1 MKAGRLIPM
10 TALLLIGISVF
21 SLTLGNYPIGTG
33 ETVRFLLYKYLGAGA
48 FQAERYDLLQNIFFE
63 VRFPRIAAAI
73 LVGASLS
80 VSGAA
85 FQAMFI
91 NPLVSPGLLGVLAG
105 ASFGAALG
113 MMVGESWLA
122 VQAGAFVFGLAA
134 VFGALALARV
144 YGGNTMLMLILGGI
158 ITGSL
163 FTALLSVIKYMAD
176 PYSQLPAIV
185 HWLMGGLSFVD
196 KKTVLIAAIPM
207 GFGIVSLVLLSNY
220 LNILSMGD
228 DEARS
233 LGVNVRVLRLAMISL
248 ATVISALTVVLAGM
262 VGWVG
267 LVIPHVV
274 RMMTGPD
281 NRLLIPLSAI
291 VGASYLVI
299 VDDLSRAFLTTEIPL
314 GILTSLVGIPFFA
327 VILKRAR
334 KGWY

>member
-1 MKAGRLIPM
+1 MKAGRLIPWM
-10 TALLLIGISVF
+10 ALLLIGVTLV
-21 SLTLGNYPIGTG
+21 SLTLGNYPIDVV
-33 ETVRFLLYKYLGAGA
+33 EIIRFFLHKAFGAGA
-48 FQAERYDLLQNIFFE
+48 IPEERQALLQNILIE
-63 VRFPRIAAAI
+63 VRFPRIFAAI

-113 MMVGESWLA
+113 MILSKSWLA
-122 VQAGAFVFGLAA
+122 VQAGAFIFGLAA
-134 VFGALALARV
+134 VFGALAIARI
-144 YGGNTMLMLILGGI
+144 YGGNTLLMLILGGI
-158 ITGSL
+158 ITGSF
-163 FTALLSVIKYMAD
+163 FTSLLSIIKYVAD

-185 HWLMGGLSFVD
+185 YWLMGGLSFAD
-196 KKTVLIAAIPM
+196 RKTVILASIPM
-207 GFGIVSLVLLSNY
+207 GLGIALSLMFSNY

-228 DEARS
+228 DEARA
-233 LGVNVRVLRLAMISL
+233 LGVNVRAIRLVMISL

-267 LVIPHVV
+267 LVIPHAARIV
-274 RMMTGPD
+274 TGPD
-281 NRLLIPLSAI
+281 NRTLLPMSALM
-291 VGASYLVI
+291 GACFMVI
-299 VDDLSRAFLTTEIPL
+299 VDDLSRVLFTTEIPL

-327 VILKRAR
+327 IILRKAR